1 VLVGDVI
8 RCTARGDFARGVWRH
23 SIIAIV
29 LAALPG
35 GLGALLWGVAVK
47 IAHLSDAAVGYKIH
61 LPIIAIPIRKR
72 TDAAPRGA

>member
-8 RCTARGDFARGVWRH
+8 RCTARGDFARGVWCH
-23 SIIAIV
+23 SILAIV

-61 LPIIAIPIRKR
+61 PSIADYRDP
-72 TDAAPRGA
+72 DSEAN